1 MADSADPEG
10 PATFAIGLSRDE
22 QRLLMAGGTA
32 WTLFCGVKVAWS
44 EYNRTDRNYAA
55 SCQIRQQA
63 VAQFDLEKCLN
74 DPAAAVQKRDQAI
87 EGATNWFMNGGYL
100 KWLLP
105 PFLITG
111 LAVIAIAAGAFV
123 YRGFIAD

>member
-1 MADSADPEG
+1 MNLGQGS
-10 PATFAIGLSRDE
+10 F
-22 QRLLMAGGTA
+22 RLFVVVFLA

-55 SCQIRQQA
+55 TCQIRQQA

-74 DPAAAVQKRDQAI
+74 DPAAAVLKRDQAI

-100 KWLLP
+100 YWLLP